1 MGYHRKLE
9 TNKRLKKLYCST
21 RNKVSGGVYYG
32 REKGR
37 YIRYYLYKK
46 GNFKCTCKR
55 LSNKRVRK
63 SSYIKNRAG
72 YKRVLDY
79 LRELN

>member
-1 MGYHRKLE
+1 MSYRRKLE
-9 TNKRLKKLYCST
+9 TNKRLKKLYYST
-21 RNKVSGGVYYG
+21 RNKVSGGVYYD

-46 GNFKCTCKR
+46 GNLKRTCKR

-63 SSYIKNRAG
+63 SSYIKNGAR
-72 YKRVLDY
+72 YKRVYDY
-79 LRELN
+79 WRELI